1 MAAEARLSL
10 SYITKRKMDR
20 KFHRLTRK
28 MARGCQVEK
37 PSKVIARFLAAL
49 WIVFV
54 VITSLPVGGAEA
66 GAAAQKKGGGSPYA
80 VLDAVNAIRSANGL
94 APFQVNGALMAAAQA
109 HSEYQASIGS
119 TTHSGRG
126 GSNPGS
132 RAVAAGY
139 GGGSVI
145 ENIYGGMGATPQQA
159 VSWWQGDGTH
169 LATILSTRHTDAGA
183 GVAVS
188 DAGVVYYTLD
198 VGSASGSSSAGNGSA
213 SAPATGGSGTSNSA
227 SATSVAYTP
236 LLVSTPN
243 ADGAVI
249 HVVEPGQTLWAI
261 SAAYDINILDLLAI
275 NGLNANSFIVPGQ
288 KIVIRQAGSMPTA
301 TEVVVDTTEEPT
313 RTPRPSATPT
323 QPVTEQANLSPTLSA
338 SRMSSSDLGASSAEK
353 VQALDRVAP
362 RSGIDPL
369 LVVIVSLMVGGLLL
383 VVAGNVLK
391 RAG

>member
-1 MAAEARLSL
+1 MSPNRNMDRTIHRSTSRMADCRQIENRSRQTARL
-10 SYITKRKMDR
+10 
-20 KFHRLTRK
+20 
-28 MARGCQVEK
+28 
-37 PSKVIARFLAAL
+37 IAAVWIVL
-49 WIVFV
+49 WIFA
-54 VITSLPVGGAEA
+54 SLPVGGAEA
-66 GAAAQKKGGGSPYA
+66 GDAAQKKGGGSPYA
-80 VLDAVNAIRSANGL
+80 VIDAVNAIRSANGL

-132 RAVAAGY
+132 RAAAAGY

-213 SAPATGGSGTSNSA
+213 SAPVTGGSGTSNTA
-227 SATSVAYTP
+227 SSTTVAYTP

-243 ADGAVI
+243 ADGALI

-288 KIVIRQAGSMPTA
+288 KIVIRQAGSQPTA
-301 TEVVVDTTEEPT
+301 TEGVVETAEKPT

-323 QPVTEQANLSPTLSA
+323 QPVTEQTSLSPTLSA
-338 SRMSSSDLGASSAEK
+338 SNISAPDVEK
-353 VQALDRVAP
+353 AQALDRTAP
-362 RSGIDPL
+362 SSGIDPL
-369 LVVIVSLMVGGLLL
+369 LVVIVSLMVGGLVL
-383 VVAGNVLK
+383 VVAGNVVK